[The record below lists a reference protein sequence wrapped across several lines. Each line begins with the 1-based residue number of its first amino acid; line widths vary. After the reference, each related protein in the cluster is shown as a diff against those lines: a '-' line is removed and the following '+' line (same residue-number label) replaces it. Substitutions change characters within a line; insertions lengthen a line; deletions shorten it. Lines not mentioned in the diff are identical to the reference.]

1 MKKEKTKKQLAIE
14 YAIITIAVLA
24 AYYTIK

>member
-1 MKKEKTKKQLAIE
+1 MKKKKTKKQLAIE
-14 YAIITIAVLA
+14 YAIITIAVIA